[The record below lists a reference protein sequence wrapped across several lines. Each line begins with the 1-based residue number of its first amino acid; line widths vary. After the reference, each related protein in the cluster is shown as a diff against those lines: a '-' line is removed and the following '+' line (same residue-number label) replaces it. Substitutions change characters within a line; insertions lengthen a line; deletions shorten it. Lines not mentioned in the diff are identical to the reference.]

1 MSKRSTDYK
10 EDYVMKK
17 FRINVNG
24 KSYDVEVE
32 EIKDGVVSAP
42 VAATPVQASAPAPKA
57 APATAAAP
65 TPKAAPAAVPAGA
78 ATIAAPMPGTIL
90 SVNVKAGDAV
100 KKGQVLCILEAMK
113 MENEI
118 MAGTDS
124 TIASVAII
132 QGDSVNTGQVM
143 FVMA

>member
-1 MSKRSTDYK
+1 MR
-10 EDYVMKK
+10 K

-24 KSYDVEVE
+24 KAYDVEVE

-42 VAATPVQASAPAPKA
+42 VVQTAAPAPAPRAAAPAAPMAAPAPKA
-57 APATAAAP
+57 APVS
-65 TPKAAPAAVPAGA
+65 VPAGA
-78 ATIAAPMPGTIL
+78 ASVTAPMPGTIL

-118 MAGTDS
+118 MSGVDGTIS
-124 TIASVAII
+124 SVAVDT
-132 QGDSVNTGQVM
+132 GDSVNTAQVL
-143 FVMA
+143 FVIG